1 MDRAEEGRPGALPSW
16 PPAAP
21 HWTRLRGR
29 HSSKSFSSFTGNYSL
44 SFLYT
49 GLSKPREGFPS
60 FQAVAYLNDQPFFHY
75 NSEGRRAEPLAPWSQ
90 VEGMEDWEKES
101 ALQRAREDIFMETLS
116 DIMDHYKD
124 REGEWTAGCGVQ
136 GLRSRGSP
144 ATVSGMEARPPKGG
158 SGSTSGNTQTFLR
171 ASPASHTHLPAC
183 FPRPHSQGRVR
194 TNPGTSELSL
204 PHPRPSKAGP
214 ALCARLTP
222 AQGCGVESEA
232 ACSASWVHVVARPV
246 TSCSTV
252 DTLLG
257 CLVLLLF
264 RP

>member
-1 MDRAEEGRPGALPSW
+1 MATHSMFLQRKRCQDPRCSPRCDPVCRGTFGGR
-16 PPAAP
+16 
-21 HWTRLRGR
+21 R
-29 HSSKSFSSFTGNYSL
+29 K
-44 SFLYT
+44 
-49 GLSKPREGFPS
+49 
-60 FQAVAYLNDQPFFHY
+60 AVRVNDQPFFHY

-204 PHPRPSKAGP
+204 PHPRPSKAVPLCVPDSPLPRDVGWRVRQP
-214 ALCARLTP
+214 AVRPGFTWWL
-222 AQGCGVESEA
+222 AQSRA
-232 ACSASWVHVVARPV
+232 ARPW
-246 TSCSTV
+246 THCSV
-252 DTLLG
+252 
-257 CLVLLLF
+257 V
-264 RP
+264 

>member
-21 HWTRLRGR
+21 HQTRLQGR

-60 FQAVAYLNDQPFFHY
+60 FQAVAYLNDQPFFRY

-116 DIMDHYKD
+116 DIMDYYKD
-124 REGEWTAGCGVQ
+124 REGEWTTGCGGAGAPLKRQ
-136 GLRSRGSP
+136 PRNCERDGSRPSQRRIGKHERKHTDFSACLSRIPHSP
-144 ATVSGMEARPPKGG
+144 AC
-158 SGSTSGNTQTFLR
+158 LL
-171 ASPASHTHLPAC
+171 SPS
-183 FPRPHSQGRVR
+183 
-194 TNPGTSELSL
+194 SL
-204 PHPRPSKAGP
+204 PGPS
-214 ALCARLTP
+214 
-222 AQGCGVESEA
+222 QDESG
-232 ACSASWVHVVARPV
+232 H
-246 TSCSTV
+246 
-252 DTLLG
+252 
-257 CLVLLLF
+257 F
-264 RP
+264 